1 MFEFSRIA
9 GRPLGLLLLVGSW
22 AGAVNASSLV
32 DVNEPQAGATP
43 SILTLSQTPRPV
55 DVVYLPAL
63 ATDPNVAIGE
73 VDPAPPH
80 HDDPASSSIM
90 PLSRSVVAVGEPD
103 VTDEEVAAIGDKPW
117 HRESI
122 PMVIRGG
129 VIGDAFS
136 TPAPP
141 AAPETPKASD
151 EQASETAQSPDGSS
165 EPEQAAPPPAQTTAS
180 PYSAQPQ

>member
-43 SILTLSQTPRPV
+43 SILILSETTPV
-55 DVVYLPAL
+55 DVVTLPAL
-63 ATDPNVAIGE
+63 TVDPNVAIGE
-73 VDPAPPH
+73 VGPAPR
-80 HDDPASSSIM
+80 DDTAGSSIV
-90 PLSRSVVAVGEPD
+90 PLSRSVIAVGEPD

-165 EPEQAAPPPAQTTAS
+165 EPEQAAPPPAPTTAS